1 MFHKLILSL
10 GLLAVFFIALS
21 NTSFA
26 FTNADTDKNVVVR
39 LLPEKTALTGGETVT
54 VGIQQTIRP
63 GWHTY
68 WANPG
73 DSGAIIRIKWTGI
86 KNIETA
92 SLQWPIPKKLPM
104 GPLTNFGYEGEVTL
118 LQNITLPEKLSGGA
132 QTITAEIDLL
142 VCAEICIPETHTASF
157 IINGDEDP
165 VPAAVEMARTKLPI
179 DMGWQTTMAEE
190 GGNLIVTI
198 ATDTPNAFNRLKS
211 IEIYPEEW
219 GLIAN
224 SGKTTATKDA
234 SHLILTHP
242 RGERDLSEAPLSN
255 IVVTYQD
262 AMGARKA
269 VRVSGVTGDA
279 VPVEK
284 ASLTQETVGIAKSI
298 FFAFLGGLILNLMPC
313 VFPILSMKALSLV
326 KLKDKDIAKARMNGV
341 AYTIGILACFTI
353 IAGILLLLKAGGS
366 QVGWGFQLQHPA
378 IILFL
383 AYLFFTLGLNLIGF
397 FEINFKFVNAGQ
409 SLTQKTGMTGS
420 FFTGVLATL
429 VATPCT
435 APFMGVAMG
444 FALTQPAFVSLLIF
458 LSLGFGLALPY
469 LALTFSP
476 GLRHVLP
483 KPGAWMETFRQFL
496 AFPMF
501 ASACWLIW
509 VLSQQISHM
518 GQFFA
523 LIGMLTI
530 ALGLWLINRQP
541 SHKWGRLFVLAMA
554 FLSFG
559 FALSTFFTVRPDET
573 LTATSAVHAEDNWE
587 SFTRAKLDDYLKDDE
602 PVFVN
607 MTAAWCITCKVN
619 EKVALSIDSTRALFM
634 EKKVRYLKGD
644 WTNQNPE
651 ITNFLEEYGRSG
663 VPIYVYYGPRAENG
677 TRPDAVVLPQILTPG
692 IVADTIHQPQEHK
705 AYD

>member
-10 GLLAVFFIALS
+10 FVLSLFFIAFS
-21 NTSFA
+21 NTSLA
-26 FTNADTDKNVVVR
+26 FTDKSSDKNVAVR
-39 LLPEKTALTGGETVT
+39 LLPEKTSVAGGETIT
-54 VGIQQTIRP
+54 VGVQQTIRP

-73 DSGAIIRIKWTGI
+73 DSGAIIRIKWAGVKDI
-86 KNIETA
+86 KPAAI
-92 SLQWPIPKKLPM
+92 QWPIPKKLPM
-104 GPLTNFGYEGEVTL
+104 GPLTNFGYEGEATL
-118 LQNITLPEKLSGGA
+118 LQNITLPEKLPKGA

-142 VCAEICIPETHTASF
+142 VCEEICIPESHTESF
-157 IINGDEDP
+157 IINGDENP
-165 VPAAVEMARTKLPI
+165 VPAAVEIARTKLPI
-179 DMGWQTTMAEE
+179 DMGWQTTMAESD
-190 GGNLIVTI
+190 GNLVVTI
-198 ATDTPNAFNRLKS
+198 ATDTPNAFNKLKS
-211 IEIYPEEW
+211 IELYPEEW

-224 SGKTTATKDA
+224 SAKTSAKKDDK
-234 SHLILTHP
+234 HLIITHP

-255 IVVTYQD
+255 IVVVYED

-269 VRVSGVTGDA
+269 IRVSGVTNDA

-284 ASLTQETVGIAKSI
+284 TSIAQETVGIVKAI
-298 FFAFLGGLILNLMPC
+298 VFAFLGGLILNLMPC
-313 VFPILSMKALSLV
+313 VFPVLSMKALSLV
-326 KLKDKDIAKARMNGV
+326 KLKDKEIARARMNGI
-341 AYTIGILACFTI
+341 AYTVGILACFTV
-353 IAGILLLLKAGGS
+353 IAGILLLLKAGGA

-397 FEINFKFVNAGQ
+397 FEINFKFASAGQ

-444 FALTQPAFVSLLIF
+444 FALTQPAAVSLLIF
-458 LSLGFGLALPY
+458 LALGSGLALPY

-476 GLRHVLP
+476 GLRHILP

-523 LIGMLTI
+523 LIGMLAI
-530 ALGLWLINRQP
+530 ALGLWLINRRP
-541 SHKWGRLFVLAMA
+541 SHKWGRLFVLVMA

-559 FALSTFFTVRPDET
+559 FALSTFFTVRADEAVGT
-573 LTATSAVHAEDNWE
+573 QSAAATAEDDWE
-587 SFTRAKLDDYLKDDE
+587 GFTRAKLDDYLKGDE

-619 EKVALSIDSTRALFM
+619 EKVALSIDSTRALFT
-634 EKKVRYLKGD
+634 EKNVRYLKGD

-663 VPIYVYYGPRAENG
+663 VPIYVYYGPRDENG

-692 IVADTIHQPQEHK
+692 IVADTINQP
-705 AYD
+705 